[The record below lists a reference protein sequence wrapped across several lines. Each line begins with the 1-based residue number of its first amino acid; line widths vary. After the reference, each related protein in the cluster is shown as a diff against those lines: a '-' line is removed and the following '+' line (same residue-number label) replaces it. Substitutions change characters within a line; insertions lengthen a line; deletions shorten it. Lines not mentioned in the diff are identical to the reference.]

1 GFMMNSQELETARRL
16 ALDFVVVVLND
27 AGYGMIKWKQGQEG
41 FQDFGLDFGNP
52 DFVMQA
58 QSYGASGH
66 RVGAADDLA
75 PLLENCL
82 GDKGVHVI
90 EVPVDYSI
98 NSCILTCEIKDLSEK
113 LS

>member
-1 GFMMNSQELETARRL
+1 MNSQDLETARRL
-16 ALDFVVVVLND
+16 DLDLVVVVLND
-27 AGYGMIKWKQGQEG
+27 GGYGMIKWKQGKEG
-41 FQDFGLDFGNP
+41 FDDFGLDFGNP

-66 RVGAADDLA
+66 RVGSAGELI

-82 GDKGVHVI
+82 KDQGVHVI

-98 NSCILTCEIKDLSEK
+98 NSCILPCEIKDLSEK
-113 LS
+113 Q